1 MKRQVPLFITF
12 FVGMIVLV
20 QWFVPRDPIGMLGAR
35 FSQWFDIIASFAI
48 ILGGLNLLKHQTA
61 KLKRR
66 DLDAFFALVAITG
79 FLITAAVGMT
89 RSGGDVPGNPYND
102 PGSHFYWIY
111 LRIFSP
117 LASTMFALLAFFVAS
132 ASYRA
137 FRARNTE
144 ATVLLVAGIILM
156 LGRVPIGRYLT
167 GWLPE
172 PLQFLHLPNLASWIF
187 TVPNAGGARAILVGI
202 SLGIMATS
210 LRLILGIERSF
221 LGSDEKR

>member
-20 QWFVPRDPIGMLGAR
+20 QWFVPRDPIGLLGAR
-35 FSQWFDIIASFAI
+35 FSQWFDIIASFAV
-48 ILGGLNLLKHQTA
+48 ILGALNLLQHQIG

-66 DLDAFFALVAITG
+66 NLEAFFALVAIVGFAITG
-79 FLITAAVGMT
+79 IVGMT
-89 RSGGDVPGNPYND
+89 RSGGNLPGNPYDD
-102 PGSHFYWIY
+102 PNSHFYWIY
-111 LRIFSP
+111 WQIFTP

-172 PLQFLHLPNLASWIF
+172 PLRFLHLPNLAAWIF

-221 LGSDEKR
+221 LGTDEKK